1 MKTYKGMLN
10 EVAPLA
16 ISPLTAVL
24 GVGAVA
30 GVFLAVK
37 ELVSDTIK
45 AGVRFVVRNPVPVAV
60 ASIAFDQYF
69 NQGKGT
75 RLIFRYFQRSF
86 PGQARAFYEGLTDIV
101 VTKQITPDKVAD
113 MVTKIMSEFDKMKD

>member
-1 MKTYKGMLN
+1 MKTYNTLIT
-10 EVAPLA
+10 EAAPLA
-16 ISPLTAVL
+16 ISPLTAIL

-37 ELVSDTIK
+37 ELVSDTIQ
-45 AGVRFVVRNPVPVAV
+45 AGVRFIVRNPVPVAV
-60 ASIAFDQYF
+60 GAIAFDQYF

-75 RLIFRYFQRSF
+75 RLIFKYFQRSF
-86 PGQARAFYEGLTDIV
+86 PGQATAFYEGLTDIV

-113 MVTKIMSEFDKMKD
+113 MVTKIVAEFDKMKD

>member
-10 EVAPLA
+10 EIAPLA
-16 ISPLTAVL
+16 ISPMTAVL

-86 PGQARAFYEGLTDIV
+86 PGQAKIFYEGLTDIV
-101 VTKQITPDKVAD
+101 VTKQISPDKVAD
-113 MVTKIMSEFDKMKD
+113 MVGKLAAEFDKMKD